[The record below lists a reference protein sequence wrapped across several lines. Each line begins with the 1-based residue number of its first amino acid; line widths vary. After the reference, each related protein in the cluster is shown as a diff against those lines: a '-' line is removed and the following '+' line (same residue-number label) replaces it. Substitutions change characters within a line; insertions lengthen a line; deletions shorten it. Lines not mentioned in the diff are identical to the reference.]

1 MAEVIRY
8 DNGLRVIVEHFP
20 ALRSAAV
27 GIFAGAGSV
36 NETAADNG
44 LAHFTEHMMFKG
56 TDKLSPFEVA
66 AAFEDKGAMVNAFT
80 SKECTCYYF
89 KSVDESVEA
98 CFKTLGHIFFDST
111 YPADE
116 LDKERKV
123 IIEEINMGEDDPA
136 DICYDLIAE
145 ALYGDDPLARPV
157 IGTADNVR
165 RFGGDDIRRWVRTH
179 YRPDN
184 VVLSFAGC
192 VTPEAADRLVRTY
205 ILDRF
210 GKGPADCPAAAPTA
224 VPAAPVTGAFRER
237 IKDFEQSNI
246 AVAYPTI
253 PFNDALSMTQ
263 SVLNLIAGGGM
274 SSRLFQNI
282 RERQGLA
289 YSVYTSPAAYRNS
302 GSFAVYLNITAAN
315 AARTCESVRRELDSL
330 AAGGVTD
337 DEFARAKT
345 QLKSALLF
353 GQENCQSVMLSI
365 GKLLL
370 MCDEAY
376 DLDKRL
382 REIDAVTAA
391 DVNAFIRRYIRP
403 DSVCAAYVGRA
414 YDADILKIMK
424 E

>member
-1 MAEVIRY
+1 MAEILRY
-8 DNGLRVIVEHFP
+8 DNGLKVIVEHFP

-27 GIFAGAGSV
+27 GIFAGVGSV
-36 NETAADNG
+36 RETAGDNG
-44 LAHFTEHMMFKG
+44 LSHFTEHMMFKG

-89 KSVDESVEA
+89 KSVDENVTD
-98 CFKTLGHIFFDST
+98 CFSALSHIFFDSAFC
-111 YPADE
+111 ADE

-136 DICYDLIAE
+136 DICYDLIAKS
-145 ALYGDDPLARPV
+145 LYADRSLAMPIIGSIENVSRFTGDDVRAFM
-157 IGTADNVR
+157 R
-165 RFGGDDIRRWVRTH
+165 RF

-184 VVLSFAGC
+184 VVVSFAGC
-192 VTPEAADRLVRTY
+192 VDVETADKLVRTFM
-205 ILDRF
+205 LDRF
-210 GKGPADCPAAAPTA
+210 PVTEPSGLTDT
-224 VPAAPVTGAFRER
+224 APVAVTSGYTER

-246 AVAYPTI
+246 AVAYPTV
-253 PFNDALSMTQ
+253 PFNDGQSMTQ
-263 SVLNLIAGGGM
+263 AVLNIVAGGGM
-274 SSRLFQNI
+274 SSRLFQSI

-289 YSVYTSPAAYRNS
+289 YSVYTAPSAYVGN
-302 GSFAVYLNITAAN
+302 GAFVVYLNITAGN
-315 AARTCESVRRELDSL
+315 TARVCESVRREMDELH
-330 AAGGVTD
+330 GKGITD
-337 DEFARAKT
+337 DECARAKI

-370 MCDEAY
+370 LCGEKY

-382 REIDAVTAA
+382 AEINAVDATA
-391 DVNAFIRRYIRP
+391 VNAFLRRYIVP
-403 DSVCAAYVGRA
+403 DNVCAAYVGKA
-414 YDADILKIMK
+414 FDADIMKLLK

>member
-66 AAFEDKGAMVNAFT
+66 AAFEDKGAVVNAFT

-89 KSVDESVEA
+89 KSVDESVEE
-98 CFKTLGHIFFDST
+98 CFETLGHIFFDSA
-111 YPADE
+111 YPEEE

-145 ALYGDDPLARPV
+145 ALYGAGSLARPV
-157 IGTADNVR
+157 IGTIGNVR
-165 RFGGDDIRRWVRTH
+165 RFTAGDIRRWAGAH

-192 VTPEAADRLVRTY
+192 VTPEEADRLVRRY
-205 ILDRF
+205 ILGRF
-210 GKGPADCPAAAPTA
+210 DGRSEPYPAAAPGE
-224 VPAAPVTGAFRER
+224 PVTGAFRER

-263 SVLNLIAGGGM
+263 AVLNLIAGGGM
-274 SSRLFQNI
+274 SSRLFQTI

-289 YSVYTSPAAYRNS
+289 YSVYTSPAAYKSS
-302 GSFAVYLNITAAN
+302 GSFGVYLNITAAN
-315 AARTCESVRRELDSL
+315 AARTCESVRRELDLL
-330 AAGGVTD
+330 AADGVTD
-337 DEFARAKT
+337 DEFMRAKT

-370 MCDEAY
+370 LCDETY
-376 DLDKRL
+376 DLDARL
-382 REIDAVTAA
+382 KEIDAVTAG

-403 DSVCAAYVGRA
+403 DNVCAAYVGRA
-414 YDADILKIMK
+414 YDADILQIMK